1 MSSPAWPPSN
11 ALWCVLLAAGGSLR
25 LGYPKQLV
33 RAPVRPLML
42 RAMDAA
48 QSVVPGRVLVVLGA
62 HSLRLRALLA
72 RNYAGIPVVKNA
84 DWQDG
89 IAGSLVAGVSAVPRE
104 ARGVLVLL
112 SDQPDLRAASLQRL
126 VDAWQRRPGQ
136 PVAAGYAGDFG
147 VPAILPRR
155 LWPQLRSLEGD
166 TGAKAVLRSVGSR
179 MRIVTMPEAAFDVDT
194 SEDRRRV
201 EHALR

>member
-11 ALWCVLLAAGGSLR
+11 ALWCVLLAAGGSRR

-33 RAPVRPLML
+33 RDPVRPLML

-48 QSVVPGRVLVVLGA
+48 QSVTPGRVLVVLGA

-84 DWQDG
+84 SWQDG
-89 IAGSLVAGVSAVPRE
+89 IAGSLLAGVGAVPRE

-112 SDQPDLRAASLQRL
+112 SDQPNLRAASLQRL
-126 VDAWQRRPGQ
+126 VDVWQRRPGQ

-147 VPAILPRR
+147 VPVILPRR
-155 LWPQLRSLEGD
+155 LWPQLRSLQGD
-166 TGAKAVLRSVGSR
+166 AGAKAVLRSAGSR
-179 MRIVTMPEAAFDVDT
+179 MRIVSMPEAAFDVDT

-201 EHALR
+201 ERALR

>member
-1 MSSPAWPPSN
+1 
-11 ALWCVLLAAGGSLR
+11 
-25 LGYPKQLV
+25 
-33 RAPVRPLML
+33 ML

-48 QSVVPGRVLVVLGA
+48 QSVMPGRVLVVLGA

-84 DWQDG
+84 TWQDG
-89 IAGSLVAGVSAVPRE
+89 IAGSLLAGVGAVPRE

-112 SDQPDLRAASLQRL
+112 SDQPNLRAASLQRL
-126 VDAWQRRPGQ
+126 VDVWQRRPGQ

-147 VPAILPRR
+147 VPVILPRR
-155 LWPQLRSLEGD
+155 LWPQLRSLQGD
-166 TGAKAVLRSVGSR
+166 AGAKAVLRSAGSR
-179 MRIVTMPEAAFDVDT
+179 MRIVSMPEAAFDVDT

-201 EHALR
+201 ERALQ